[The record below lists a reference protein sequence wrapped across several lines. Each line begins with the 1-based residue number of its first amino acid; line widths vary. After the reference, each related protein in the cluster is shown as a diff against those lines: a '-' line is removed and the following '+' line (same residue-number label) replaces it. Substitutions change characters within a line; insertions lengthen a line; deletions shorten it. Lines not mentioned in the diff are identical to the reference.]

1 MSLMTERII
10 SEIDGALHEDAVG
23 KFAQVLA
30 NCDSTNFSVAQ
41 EAFETI
47 AEARSS
53 MAPGDFDQL
62 LAEGTQFEAEHGL
75 LPQNYL
81 VG

>member
-1 MSLMTERII
+1 MSVMTETII
-10 SEIDGALHEDAVG
+10 SEIDGALHDDAVG

-30 NCDSTNFSVAQ
+30 NCESQNFAVAQ
-41 EAFETI
+41 DAFETVQ
-47 AEARSS
+47 EMRLS
-53 MAPGDFDQL
+53 MKYDDYDLL
-62 LAEGTQFEAEHGL
+62 LAEATQFEAEHGL